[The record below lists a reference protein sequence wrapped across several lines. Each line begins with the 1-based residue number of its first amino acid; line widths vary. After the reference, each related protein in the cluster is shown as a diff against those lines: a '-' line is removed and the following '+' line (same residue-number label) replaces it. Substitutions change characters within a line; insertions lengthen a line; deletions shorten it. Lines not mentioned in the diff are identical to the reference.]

1 MASNISKGA
10 SNLFGNLTNSN
21 NANKN
26 TPKANQPNQK
36 SNKDLNVSLKLDP
49 KEGKITGVNVKGN
62 IDPKDAMN
70 FYNNNKQYMPSGQQ
84 MLNAAQKATNQGN
97 NTTGKKGGAN
107 ALANLFGAK
116 K

>member
-1 MASNISKGA
+1 MATEPKLTDSKDA
-10 SNLFGNLTNSN
+10 
-21 NANKN
+21 
-26 TPKANQPNQK
+26 
-36 SNKDLNVSLKLDP
+36 KDL
-49 KEGKITGVNVKGN
+49 VNVKGN

-70 FYNNNKQYMPSGQQ
+70 FYKNNKQYMPSGQQ

>member
-1 MASNISKGA
+1 M
-10 SNLFGNLTNSN
+10 
-21 NANKN
+21 
-26 TPKANQPNQK
+26 
-36 SNKDLNVSLKLDP
+36 KLDP

-70 FYNNNKQYMPSGQQ
+70 FYKNNKQYMPSGQQ
-84 MLNAAQKATNQGN
+84 MLNAAQKATNQ
-97 NTTGKKGGAN
+97 TGKKGGAN